1 MEQMVKFH
9 NKDKKT
15 KLAEK
20 RKSNTK
26 KFNGKC
32 FICNKTRNPTYGCR
46 SGAWKMLI
54 SITPNL
60 IVGSSFNFTIS
71 FHITF
76 FIFGYNFRLIRVWKG
91 ITI

>member
-20 RKSNTK
+20 RKSITK

-54 SITPNL
+54 SITHNL

-71 FHITF
+71 FHRTF